1 MTTPNDQSKPDTS
14 STPAPGVD
22 STPVYLGDAELTDA
36 MAKMG
41 GTGVTWN
48 TPVAGE
54 PGAGMSLGPDADGAG
69 KPRIVMV
76 DVPHGTSLAA
86 AIGGTPIDF
95 TTLESVA
102 LNPFEISPA
111 GAGGARREGDPL
123 AGLFDPSHAPA
134 LAERIKALMP
144 GADVQ
149 PAAEDSVSAPTEST
163 TPFVEPEPGAGS
175 PGSTVF
181 NGLPSP
187 IVCVEINLL
196 TGQAVRVTP
205 QESVEELR
213 SFAAAVRAKAPPHHL
228 VLEHP
233 PAADPLTQE
242 LADQQTEFARSR
254 THLPKVDKN
263 EPPAFI

>member
-1 MTTPNDQSKPDTS
+1 MTTPNDQSKPNTS
-14 STPAPGVD
+14 TTPAGVD
-22 STPVYLGDAELTDA
+22 SKPVYLGDAELTDA

-41 GTGVTWN
+41 GTGATWN
-48 TPVAGE
+48 TPVAGQ
-54 PGAGMSLGPDADGAG
+54 PGAGMSLASDADGAG

-95 TTLESVA
+95 ERVKGLDLLA
-102 LNPFEISPA
+102 LNPFELTA
-111 GAGGARREGDPL
+111 DGRLGGADGKPDPL
-123 AGLFDPSHAPA
+123 IPLYDPSRDP
-134 LAERIKALMP
+134 ERIKSSMP
-144 GADVQ
+144 GAGAQ
-149 PAAEDSVSAPTEST
+149 PAAENSARAPAEST

-187 IVCVEINLL
+187 IVCVEIDLL